1 MGKHKNQIE
10 GKFEALWTWI
20 AAQPDSS
27 NVELSK
33 IRERAETMGLPVYSL
48 EIKDVGIFR
57 LTPAV
62 VLSTGEQTACFPLH
76 KIGAD
81 PEWVT
86 NLGHANREAALWAK
100 MEWFSPLWVSRGDVA
115 PLLADVVQRDR
126 EDALRKFEYHTS
138 TIYTLPF
145 QAVCIAQLLP
155 KSRILSEFAP
165 LIREAYLG
173 FYSGS
178 RASSIAALIPILE
191 GAIKRI
197 AGASDGAK
205 ILDEIDRVVDR
216 AIELAAKLHFYGQ
229 WVPSAYRTV
238 QYLFSQDER
247 VFTFETFRRWL
258 KSSFFQDT
266 KKYDGLTWLNR
277 HLFAHGMSSKWQDGA
292 NFRRLVVAIA
302 TLGVIE
308 SWHDNSNQ
316 VSLFFPSMDKDGELL
331 WQQALLRAHLQSMLA
346 KHEIKKFHEQG
357 RLVPE
362 LATDDGVLLRR
373 AILSEDCITD
383 VVRPLRNAGWSVEVG
398 KPDESALYI
407 LATATSG
414 EETFTV
420 ALLYSCATDNE
431 LYKEL
436 SMKTDAIL
444 YRGSPYEQESFARG
458 ITVHVGPAAGWLPP
472 HPQSR
477 PGVMFGLRG
486 ILGNVRLAT
495 RQLWLKTF
503 SVFKKNQ
510 T

>member
-1 MGKHKNQIE
+1 MANLKTQTE
-10 GKFEALWTWI
+10 GKFEALWKWI
-20 AAQPDSS
+20 SAQPNPSS
-27 NVELSK
+27 IELSK
-33 IRERAETMGLPVYSL
+33 VRERAETMTLPVHSL
-48 EIKDVGIFR
+48 EIKGVGTFR
-57 LTPAV
+57 LTPAI

-76 KIGAD
+76 KIGTD

-100 MEWFSPLWVSRGDVA
+100 MEWFSPLWVSRGDVG
-115 PLLADVVQRDR
+115 PLLADVMHCDR
-126 EDALRKFEYHTS
+126 EDALRRFEYHTS
-138 TIYTLPF
+138 TIYTVPF

-165 LIREAYLG
+165 LVREAYLG

-178 RASSIAALIPILE
+178 RASSIAALIPIFE

-216 AIELAAKLHFYGQ
+216 SIELAAKIHFYDQ

-238 QYLFSQDER
+238 EYLFSQDER
-247 VFTFETFRRWL
+247 VFIFETFRRWL

-292 NFRRLVVAIA
+292 NFGRLVVAIT

-331 WQQALLRAHLQSMLA
+331 WQQALLRGHLQSMLA
-346 KHEIKKFHEQG
+346 MHEIKKFHEQG

-362 LATDDGVLLRR
+362 LATDDGILLRK
-373 AILSEDCITD
+373 AILSDDCITD
-383 VVRPLRNAGWSVEVG
+383 VVRPLRDAGWSVKVG
-398 KPDESALYI
+398 EPDESALYVLI
-407 LATATSG
+407 TATSG
-414 EETFTV
+414 EETLTV
-420 ALLYSCATDNE
+420 ALLYHCATDND

-436 SMKTDAIL
+436 SLKADAIV
-444 YRGSPYEQESFARG
+444 YRGPPYEQESFARG
-458 ITVHVGPAAGWLPP
+458 ISVHVGPAAGWLPP
-472 HPQSR
+472 RPQCR
-477 PGVMFGLRG
+477 PRKMRSLLGQMRLRIG
-486 ILGNVRLAT
+486 RLLL
-495 RQLWLKTF
+495 RMC
-503 SVFKKNQ
+503 SIFKK
-510 T
+510 TRT